1 MQQVGKHCWCSPK
14 SGIILAESTWQN
26 VLVPD
31 SDYKFLQMRDPYNR
45 VVSMFLNKIV
55 DIDVRH
61 LADVKRERWV
71 PWIDVPDPYD
81 DINSRAEVYKNYLT
95 HVGPGCYRLP
105 MDPNKNLL
113 DYTFRDFVFDVLANL
128 DLYQWFDPHFA
139 YQTRFFFS
147 SNNEIRFDDVVL
159 LEDLPEAY
167 AIPAR
172 ELGVEVNLDP
182 EHLKKAGRV
191 GEKEDIDGA
200 FHQWTVKQWWDLGR
214 SPLAKY
220 YDSFYTDDIR
230 AKVKELYAPDFDLIA
245 QVKNEHL
252 Q

>member
-14 SGIILAESTWQN
+14 SGIILAESTWKN
-26 VLVPD
+26 VHVPD

-95 HVGPGCYRLP
+95 HTGPGCYRLP
-105 MDPNKNLL
+105 LDPNKNLL
-113 DYTFRDFVFDVLANL
+113 DYTFRDFVFDVLGNL

-139 YQTRFFFS
+139 YQTKFFFS
-147 SNNEIRFDDVVL
+147 GNVEITFDDVVL

-172 ELGVEVNLDP
+172 ELGVQVNLDP
-182 EHLKKAGRV
+182 DHLAKAGRV
-191 GEKEDIDGA
+191 GQKEDIDGP
-200 FHQWTVKQWWDLGR
+200 FHKWTVRQWWDLGK

-220 YDSFYTDDIR
+220 YNSFYTDEIR

>member
-95 HVGPGCYRLP
+95 YVGPGCYRLP
-105 MDPNKNLL
+105 MDRNKNLL

-172 ELGVEVNLDP
+172 ELGVELDLSP
-182 EHLKKAGRV
+182 EALAKAGRV
-191 GEKEDIDGA
+191 GEKEDIDGP
-200 FHQWTVKQWWDLGR
+200 FHEWTVKQWWDLGK

-220 YDSFYTDDIR
+220 YDSFYTDEIR

>member
-1 MQQVGKHCWCSPK
+1 
-14 SGIILAESTWQN
+14 
-26 VLVPD
+26 
-31 SDYKFLQMRDPYNR
+31 
-45 VVSMFLNKIV
+45 MFLNKIV

-95 HVGPGCYRLP
+95 HTGPGCYRLP
-105 MDPNKNLL
+105 LDPNKNLL

-167 AIPAR
+167 AIPAK

>member
-71 PWIDVPDPYD
+71 PWIDVPDPYEN
-81 DINSRAEVYKNYLT
+81 IESRAEVYKNYLT

-105 MDPNKNLL
+105 MDPNKNLF
-113 DYTFRDFVFDVLANL
+113 DYTFRDFVFDVLSNL

-172 ELGVEVNLDP
+172 ELGVELDLSP
-182 EHLKKAGRV
+182 EALAKAGRV
-191 GEKEDIDGA
+191 GEKEDIDGP
-200 FHQWTVKQWWDLGR
+200 FHEWTVKQWWDLGK

-220 YDSFYTDDIR
+220 YDSFYTDEIR

>member
-31 SDYKFLQMRDPYNR
+31 SDYKFLQMRDPFNR

-71 PWIDVPDPYD
+71 PWIDVPDPYE

-95 HVGPGCYRLP
+95 HTGPGCYRLP
-105 MDPNKNLL
+105 LDPNKSLL
-113 DYTFRDFVFDVLANL
+113 DYTFQDFVFDVLDNL

-159 LEDLPEAY
+159 LEDLPHAY
-167 AIPAR
+167 EIPAR
-172 ELGVEVNLDP
+172 ELGVELDLSP
-182 EHLKKAGRV
+182 EALAKAGRV
-191 GEKEDIDGA
+191 GEKEDIDGP
-200 FHQWTVKQWWDLGR
+200 FYEWTVKQWWDLGK
-214 SPLAKY
+214 SPLTKY
-220 YDSFYTDDIR
+220 YSSFYTDIIR
-230 AKVKELYAPDFDLIA
+230 AKVKELYAPDFDLID

>member
-1 MQQVGKHCWCSPK
+1 MC
-14 SGIILAESTWQN
+14 I
-26 VLVPD
+26 
-31 SDYKFLQMRDPYNR
+31 RDR
-45 VVSMFLNKIV
+45 
-55 DIDVRH
+55 
-61 LADVKRERWV
+61 
-71 PWIDVPDPYD
+71 
-81 DINSRAEVYKNYLT
+81 
-95 HVGPGCYRLP
+95 
-105 MDPNKNLL
+105 
-113 DYTFRDFVFDVLANL
+113 DYTFRDFVFDVLGNL

-139 YQTRFFFS
+139 YQTKFFFS
-147 SNNEIRFDDVVL
+147 GNVEIRFDDVVL

-182 EHLKKAGRV
+182 EHLAKAGRV
-191 GEKEDIDGA
+191 GEKEDIDGP
-200 FHQWTVKQWWDLGR
+200 FHEWTVKQWWDLGK

-220 YDSFYTDDIR
+220 YDSFYTDEIR

>member
-71 PWIDVPDPYD
+71 PWIDVPDPYEN
-81 DINSRAEVYKNYLT
+81 IESRSEVYKNYLT

-172 ELGVEVNLDP
+172 ELGVELDLSP
-182 EHLKKAGRV
+182 EALAKAGRV
-191 GEKEDIDGA
+191 GEKEDIDGP
-200 FHQWTVKQWWDLGR
+200 FHEWTVRQWWDLGK

-220 YDSFYTDDIR
+220 YDSFYTDEIR

>member
-95 HVGPGCYRLP
+95 HTGPGCYRLP
-105 MDPNKNLL
+105 LDPNKNLL

-167 AIPAR
+167 AIPAK

>member
-95 HVGPGCYRLP
+95 HTGPGCYRLP
-105 MDPNKNLL
+105 LDPNKNLL
-113 DYTFRDFVFDVLANL
+113 DYTFRDFVFNQLQLRQTILANEGATAGSLSYRDELNDETEEEYGEVL
-128 DLYQWFDPHFA
+128 DEIENRFTGDRMGGGVLRYQGSIGVGNS
-139 YQTRFFFS
+139 QK
-147 SNNEIRFDDVVL
+147 NE
-159 LEDLPEAY
+159 
-167 AIPAR
+167 
-172 ELGVEVNLDP
+172 
-182 EHLKKAGRV
+182 
-191 GEKEDIDGA
+191 EKE
-200 FHQWTVKQWWDLGR
+200 TEEPNNYSTRNKSLLKCMKSV
-214 SPLAKY
+214 
-220 YDSFYTDDIR
+220 
-230 AKVKELYAPDFDLIA
+230 LYII
-245 QVKNEHL
+245 
-252 Q
+252 

>member
-113 DYTFRDFVFDVLANL
+113 DYTFRDFVFDVLGNL

-172 ELGVEVNLDP
+172 ELGVELDLSP
-182 EHLKKAGRV
+182 EALAKAGRV
-191 GEKEDIDGA
+191 GQKEDIDGP
-200 FHQWTVKQWWDLGR
+200 FHEWTVRQWWDLGK

-220 YDSFYTDDIR
+220 YDSFYTDEIR

>member
-95 HVGPGCYRLP
+95 HTGPGCYRLP
-105 MDPNKNLL
+105 LDPNKNLL
-113 DYTFRDFVFDVLANL
+113 DYTFRDFVFDVLGNL

-167 AIPAR
+167 AIPAK

>member
-1 MQQVGKHCWCSPK
+1 
-14 SGIILAESTWQN
+14 
-26 VLVPD
+26 
-31 SDYKFLQMRDPYNR
+31 MRDPFNR

-71 PWIDVPDPYD
+71 PWIDVPDPYE

-95 HVGPGCYRLP
+95 HTGPGCYRLP
-105 MDPNKNLL
+105 LDPNKSLL
-113 DYTFRDFVFDVLANL
+113 DYTFQDFVFDVLANL

-159 LEDLPEAY
+159 LEDLPQAY
-167 AIPAR
+167 EVPAR
-172 ELGVEVNLDP
+172 ELGVELDLSP
-182 EHLKKAGRV
+182 EALAKAGRV
-191 GEKEDIDGA
+191 GEKEDIDGP
-200 FHQWTVKQWWDLGR
+200 FYEWTVKQWWDLGK
-214 SPLAKY
+214 SPLTKY
-220 YDSFYTDDIR
+220 YSSFYTDIIR
-230 AKVKELYAPDFDLIA
+230 AKVKELYAPDFDLID

>member
-95 HVGPGCYRLP
+95 HIGPGCYRLP
-105 MDPNKNLL
+105 LDPNKNLL